1 MAFHKFEQKI
11 KETLGK
17 RTIQPSKNA
26 WNRLDSKL
34 QGIETRKNKSIFWGI
49 GIAASI
55 IGILLVVVP
64 LLFHNDIES
73 TVPIIVDTKI
83 IKTFDIENSINNN
96 NELITEENLT
106 DSEVLDTTISDR
118 TASKEK
124 RNFTVHKKQVSN
136 TKSKEL
142 NMQMVQIEQFAS
154 LDKIVVMQEKV
165 NPLTFQE
172 SEVKDLAVKTKH
184 LTTQKNTITDAD
196 IEALLSQAQKELQLN
211 QIYTETTNM
220 VDANLLLQDVEVD
233 LDKSFRKKV
242 FEAFKINYENMI
254 TAVSERND

>member
-1 MAFHKFEQKI
+1 MAFHKFEQNI
-11 KETLGK
+11 KETLEK

-26 WNRLDSKL
+26 WNKLDSKL
-34 QGIETRKNKSIFWGI
+34 KGIETKKNKSIFWGI
-49 GIAASI
+49 GIAASV

-64 LLFHNDIES
+64 LLFKNDIEN

-83 IKTFDIENSINNN
+83 IETNEIENSIKNN

-106 DSEVLDTTISDR
+106 DSEVLDTSILGKI
-118 TASKEK
+118 APKEQ
-124 RNFTVHKKQVSN
+124 RNFTVQKKQVPN
-136 TKSKEL
+136 TKSKQV
-142 NMQMVQIEQFAS
+142 NMQIVQIEQFAS
-154 LDKIVVMQEKV
+154 LDNIVVKQEKV
-165 NPLTFQE
+165 NQLTFQE
-172 SEVKDLAVKTKH
+172 LKVEDLVVKTKSS
-184 LTTQKNTITDAD
+184 TTQKNTMTDAD
-196 IEALLSQAQKELQLN
+196 IESLLSQAKKELQLN

-220 VDANLLLQDVEVD
+220 VDANLLLQDVEAD